1 MFKRK
6 KSILLNELSKNL
18 KKNKDEHLPP
28 FEKREKVHSLLLLVT
43 IISRNQGAYFTDTFS
58 KHGASLSI
66 SMFAHSMPP
75 ADIISFLGN
84 ESTTKKDLV
93 LTIVRKDEV
102 KEYLDIIKKRFSISK
117 ASKGIAFTLPVSSVS
132 GIVVYK
138 YLSDY
143 NKEERTMS
151 KEENKEEI
159 IQNKENDFELIM
171 AIVNKGLT
179 DLVMEAARKKGARGG
194 TISVARGTGNS
205 ELAKYYGV
213 VIQPEKEIVYIV
225 VKKEIKD
232 DVMKAIY
239 DEAGLDSK
247 GQGII
252 ISLPISDT
260 VGLEKEV
267 ENTSVADNKE

>member
-1 MFKRK
+1 MFRRK

-28 FEKREKVHSLLLLVT
+28 FEKREKVHSLLLFVT
-43 IISRNQGAYFTDTFS
+43 IVSRNQGAYFTDTFS

-75 ADIISFLGN
+75 ADIISLLGN

-93 LTIVRKDEV
+93 LTIVRKNEV

-225 VKKEIKD
+225 VRKDIKD

-267 ENTSVADNKE
+267 ENTSVTDNKE

>member
-1 MFKRK
+1 MFKK
-6 KSILLNELSKNL
+6 KFKEISKHI
-18 KKNKDEHLPP
+18 KKKDEHLPP
-28 FEKREKVHSLLLLVT
+28 FDQREKVYPLLLLVT
-43 IISRNQGAYFTDTFS
+43 IVSRNQGSYYTDIFS
-58 KHGASLSI
+58 KHGAALSTTL
-66 SMFAHSMPP
+66 FAHSMPP
-75 ADIISFLGN
+75 IDIMTLLGS
-84 ESTTKKDLV
+84 ESTT
-93 LTIVRKDEV
+93 RKDMV
-102 KEYLDIIKKRFSISK
+102 FTIIRKNDLKDYFDIIDKRFKVSK
-117 ASKGIAFTLPVSSVS
+117 ASKGIAFTIPLSSVS
-132 GIVVYK
+132 SIVTYK
-138 YLSDY
+138 YLADY
-143 NKEERTMS
+143 NKEERTMN
-151 KEENKEEI
+151 KNEEDNIQEED
-159 IQNKENDFELIM
+159 KTEYKYELIM

-205 ELAKYYGV
+205 EMAKYYGV

-260 VGLEKEV
+260 KGMEREEKDIEE
-267 ENTSVADNKE
+267 ENQ

>member
-1 MFKRK
+1 MQNKVYNR
-6 KSILLNELSKNL
+6 NELSKNL

-43 IISRNQGAYFTDTFS
+43 IVSRNQGAYFTDTFS

-75 ADIISFLGN
+75 ADIISLLGN

-93 LTIVRKDEV
+93 LTIVRKNEV

-225 VKKEIKD
+225 VRKDIKD

-267 ENTSVADNKE
+267 ENTSVTDNKE